1 MLIKQELSA
10 IFCSRSFHGEES
22 QRSQRLVLPPQI
34 ICDVSVDFIRVWIRL
49 PLEILKTYVE
59 KNPRTYYILSL
70 QSLRSFSCLAIK
82 L

>member
-59 KNPRTYYILSL
+59 KTLVHIIYKVFRV
-70 QSLRSFSCLAIK
+70 
-82 L
+82 